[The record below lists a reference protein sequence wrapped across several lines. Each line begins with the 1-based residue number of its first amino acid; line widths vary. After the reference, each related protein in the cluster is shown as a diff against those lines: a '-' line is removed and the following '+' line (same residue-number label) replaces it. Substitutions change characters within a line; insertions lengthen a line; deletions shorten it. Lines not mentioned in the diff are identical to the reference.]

1 MKDNTQIKKDQEKE
15 STNLKMELS
24 IMENGKMTI
33 FQEKEPL
40 HQLDMNIQEIGK
52 MERDQEKENTHI
64 QIKLLSIMEIGKIT
78 KELAMES

>member
-1 MKDNTQIKKDQEKE
+1 MTKNRDKE
-15 STNLKMELS
+15 STHMQIKLN

-40 HQLDMNIQEIGK
+40 HQLDMNIKEIGK
-52 MERDQEKENTHI
+52 MERDQEKKNTHI